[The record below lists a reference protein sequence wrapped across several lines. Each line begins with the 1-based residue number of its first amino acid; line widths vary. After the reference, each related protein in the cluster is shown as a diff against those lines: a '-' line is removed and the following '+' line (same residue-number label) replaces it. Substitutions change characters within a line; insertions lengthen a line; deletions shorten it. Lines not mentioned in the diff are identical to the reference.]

1 MLNNFIEKGNSQQM
15 KHNIPMAF
23 LFALIGLIGIIVTR
37 IGIKQKREG
46 DVMIGILMTI
56 VAMLIYFIEFF

>member
-1 MLNNFIEKGNSQQM
+1 M

-23 LFALIGLIGIIVTR
+23 LFALVGLIGLVVTR
-37 IGIKQKREG
+37 IGIRQKRAG

-56 VAMLIYFIEFF
+56 VTLLIYFADFF